1 MFVPMT
7 IAIFLVAADGA
18 MVVSSY
24 AAIGSEMKQL
34 QMTSWISTGYLLTM
48 TSFQPMYGRLT
59 LIFGKKQT
67 LLFAYVV
74 FTLGSF
80 LSGLSKNINQLV
92 FARALAGVGGGGLSI
107 VPTIILTDVID
118 IKSRGTWQGVLNL
131 IYATGSAVGGPLGG
145 ILAEYI
151 SWRWSFL
158 LQVPAMVF
166 AILMV
171 YLTLHIHESD
181 SDPTSLPH
189 LNGSS
194 NPFLKTKL
202 ESLPQSVSLHTKR
215 GSSLTNWLNTLKRLD
230 ILGALTLILA
240 IASLLIGLQRLSQM
254 CYSITQPETYAPL
267 SLSLILFILFLAIE
281 FHITPNLFKSS
292 NNGKGGIT
300 EPILPLHIVLNPSL
314 VAAYLANFFGVGAS
328 MALFYHYSL
337 YLQVVKSSSSTE
349 AGVGLL
355 PSVVG
360 GALGSLI
367 AGVIMKKTGGF
378 YWETLIGYIALF
390 GGAVVV
396 AMGPGVTGTSLNV
409 IGFAVAGYGNGHA
422 VTTSLIALISS
433 AGLEDQAIATSVSY
447 LFRSLGSTISLSM
460 GNAIVQSVLIQTLR
474 NKVAVLGE
482 EQNVMDLVRL
492 ITSSLSTLSTL
503 DSATQDVIRE
513 SYEVALR
520 VEFVVVCALA
530 FCALTCAG
538 LIKRGGSG
546 LGRVG

>member
-166 AILMV
+166 AILM
-171 YLTLHIHESD
+171 
-181 SDPTSLPH
+181 
-189 LNGSS
+189 
-194 NPFLKTKL
+194 
-202 ESLPQSVSLHTKR
+202 SLPQSVSLHTKR

-267 SLSLILFILFLAIE
+267 FLSLILFLLFLAVE
-281 FHITPNLFKSS
+281 FHVTPNLFKSS
-292 NNGKGGIT
+292 TKDGKRGIT

-314 VAAYLANFFGVGAS
+314 IAAYLANFFGVGAS

-337 YLQVVKSSSSTE
+337 YLQVVKGSSSTE

-367 AGVIMKKTGGF
+367 AGVVMKKTGGF
-378 YWETLIGYIALF
+378 YWETLVGYSALF

-396 AMGPGVTGTSLNV
+396 AMGPGVTGTTLNM
-409 IGFAVAGYGNGHA
+409 IGHA

-474 NKVAVLGE
+474 NKVVVLGE

-503 DSATQDVIRE
+503 DPATQDVIRE

-546 LGRVG
+546 RVN